1 MQELDDF
8 GSPVGTG
15 YGGYGNCPP
24 EYYKCLTEDALNQM
38 MSQAGMEYDYATE
51 TVQPAQG
58 DAEVL
63 VDFTKDLLFLDFW
76 TLLSFS
82 IPLTII
88 AIYGLSIYAGFKW
101 IQRRLS

>member
-15 YGGYGNCPP
+15 YGGDGNCPP

-38 MSQAGMEYDYATE
+38 MSQSGMEYDYATE